1 MNEIE
6 KFHNARKTTLEMIQ
20 DRNYL
25 VNDDDI
31 NMDLETFK
39 MFKQNNDLDLY
50 YQHSDKNE
58 KPVYIRFYITK
69 KKLSENEIKKEV
81 NSISS
86 KTGHGDEYNN
96 NPNIIFVTLERSNQN
111 VYNLIKG
118 DKFRNVEIFIISELL
133 FNPSRHVLV
142 NKHEKLSKEQE
153 KELMD
158 LYSISKINL
167 PKIPST
173 DKQIRYNGLKPG
185 DVCKITRK
193 SEVTGFSLEFKVV
206 R

>member
-96 NPNIIFVTLERSNQN
+96 NLNIIFVTLEKSNQN

-193 SEVTGFSLEFKVV
+193 SEVTGFSLEFKLV

>member
-1 MNEIE
+1 
-6 KFHNARKTTLEMIQ
+6 
-20 DRNYL
+20 
-25 VNDDDI
+25 
-31 NMDLETFK
+31 

-50 YQHSDKNE
+50 YQHSDGKLN
-58 KPVYIRFYITK
+58 PIYIRFYITK

-86 KTGHGDEYNN
+86 KTGYGEEYNN
-96 NPNIIFVTLERSNQN
+96 NPNVIFVTLEKSNQN
-111 VYNLIKG
+111 VYNLVKG
-118 DKFRNVEIFIISELL
+118 DRFRNVEIFIISELL

-158 LYSISKINL
+158 LYSITKTNL
-167 PKIPST
+167 PKIPSN

-185 DVCKITRK
+185 DVCKIIRK
-193 SEVTGFSLEFKVV
+193 SEVTGFTLEFKLV

>member
-50 YQHSDKNE
+50 YQHSDGKLN
-58 KPVYIRFYITK
+58 PIYIRFYITK

-86 KTGHGDEYNN
+86 KTGYGEEYNN
-96 NPNIIFVTLERSNQN
+96 NPNVIFVTLEKSNQN
-111 VYNLIKG
+111 VYNLVKG
-118 DKFRNVEIFIISELL
+118 DRFRNVEIFIISELL

-158 LYSISKINL
+158 LYSITKTNL
-167 PKIPST
+167 PKIPSN

-185 DVCKITRK
+185 DVCKIIRK
-193 SEVTGFSLEFKVV
+193 SEVTGFTLEFKLV